1 MSLPAAPG
9 ANARAPRPPLKVR
22 ARELLRNPLVIATL
36 ASLVLAL
43 VLTLLWTATPLR
55 EQLTPENASEWITS
69 VSSRWWTP
77 WLLIFLFVLSGIIVF
92 PRPLLTIAAVVAWG
106 PWKGFAL
113 SMVGVELA
121 TFAGYY
127 VGYRCPRGKVEEWAG
142 PTLAR
147 MAPLLHRNG
156 LATMTLLR
164 LLPIGPHVLGSVAAG
179 ALRIKAWQVA
189 AGTFIGMAPGLIGT
203 TLVADQLA
211 AGITSG
217 RHMNHWILWGS
228 ALAVAVLLVI
238 SRIWYRR
245 LSAEASPSSPSPAA
259 ARSRSA

>member
-1 MSLPAAPG
+1 MASNEIAPPRASRPSLTG
-9 ANARAPRPPLKVR
+9 R

-36 ASLVLAL
+36 ASLALAL
-43 VLTLLWTATPLR
+43 LLTAVWTLTPLR
-55 EQLTPENASEWITS
+55 DRLTPENASDWITS
-69 VSSRWWTP
+69 VASRWWTP
-77 WLLIFLFVLSGIIVF
+77 WLLLFLFVLSGIIVF

-113 SMVGVELA
+113 SMIGVEMA

-127 VGYRCPRGKVEEWAG
+127 AGYLCPRGKVEEWAG

-179 ALRIKAWQVA
+179 ALRIKRWHVLV
-189 AGTFIGMAPGLIGT
+189 GTFAGMAPGLIGT

-211 AGITSG
+211 AGIMSG

-228 ALAVAVLLVI
+228 VLGVAVLLVA
-238 SRIWYRR
+238 SRAWYRR
-245 LSAEASPSSPSPAA
+245 LSA
-259 ARSRSA
+259 RSANP

>member
-1 MSLPAAPG
+1 MALDQLAPTRASRPSL
-9 ANARAPRPPLKVR
+9 RVR
-22 ARELLRNPLVIATL
+22 ARELLRNPLVIVTL
-36 ASLVLAL
+36 ASLAMAL
-43 VLTLLWTATPLR
+43 VLTLLWTVTPLR
-55 EQLTPENASEWITS
+55 DQLTPENASDWITS
-69 VSSRWWTP
+69 VASRWWTP
-77 WLLIFLFVLSGIIVF
+77 LLLLALFVLSGIIVF

-127 VGYRCPRGKVEEWAG
+127 VGYLCPRGKVEQWAG

-179 ALRIKAWQVA
+179 ALRIKPWHVL

-217 RHMNHWILWGS
+217 RHMNQWILWGS
-228 ALAVAVLLVI
+228 VLGVAILLVL
-238 SRIWYRR
+238 SKVWYQR
-245 LSAEASPSSPSPAA
+245 LAAQSASPSS
-259 ARSRSA
+259 R